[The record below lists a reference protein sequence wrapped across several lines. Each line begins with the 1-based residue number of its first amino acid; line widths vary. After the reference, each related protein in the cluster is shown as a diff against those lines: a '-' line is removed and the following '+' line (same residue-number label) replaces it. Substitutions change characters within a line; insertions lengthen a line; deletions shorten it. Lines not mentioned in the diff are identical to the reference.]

1 MNPAKKIHEDAMIID
16 NACPMAVLDQ
26 FHDHFIKGGVTAVAA
41 TVGYGMANIGTFDFT
56 MKNLGKWFDKFR
68 NPEKNLI
75 HVTSRDDLHKA
86 KKEGKLGIIFHFQGT
101 TPFENDIN
109 TVELFYR
116 MGVRVVQL
124 SYNDKDLVG
133 CGCAVE
139 TDTGLTKFGGEVISE
154 MNRLGIVI
162 DCAHTGFKT
171 SLDAIS
177 ASQSPVII
185 SHGNAKS
192 VCNND
197 RNCEDELIRAIA
209 KNGGVIGFNGF
220 PGFVSKKNKPT
231 LGDLLDHVDHMV
243 KIAGVEHVC
252 VGMDYFE
259 YQAGA
264 TDDNTADV
272 VYDFLLDSG
281 AWNKKEYPAPPWHY
295 PQGIEMP
302 DTFDNLTLGL
312 YDRGYSEDEIKGIL
326 GMNIIRIFDRVW
338 K

>member
-1 MNPAKKIHEDAMIID
+1 MKLAETIHKNALIID
-16 NACPMAVLDQ
+16 TACPMAVLDQ

-41 TVGYGMANIGTFDFT
+41 TVGYGMADIGTFDFT

-68 NPEKNLI
+68 DPDKNLV
-75 HVTSRDDLHKA
+75 HVTSTADISRA
-86 KKEGKLGIIFHFQGT
+86 KKEEKLGILFHFQGT

-116 MGVRVVQL
+116 LGVRVVQL
-124 SYNDKDLVG
+124 CYNDKDLVG

-139 TDTGLTKFGGEVISE
+139 KDTGLTEFGGEIIRE

-171 SLDAIS
+171 TLDAIS

-185 SHGNAKS
+185 SHGNAKA
-192 VCNND
+192 VCSNN
-197 RNCEDELIRAIA
+197 RNCEDELLTAIA
-209 KNGGVIGFNGF
+209 QNGGVIGVNGF
-220 PGFVSKKNKPT
+220 PGFVAPISSPT
-231 LGDLLDHVDHMV
+231 LDHLLDHVDHMV
-243 KIAGVEHVC
+243 KIAGPEHVC

-264 TDDNTADV
+264 ADNTTADL
-272 VYDFLLDSG
+272 VYKFLIDSG
-281 AWNKKEYPAPPWHY
+281 SWNKQEYPAPPWHY
-295 PQGIEMP
+295 PKGIEMP
-302 DTFDNLTLGL
+302 DTFENLTRGL
-312 YDRGYSEDEIKGIL
+312 CDRGYSETDIKGIL
-326 GMNIIRIFDRVW
+326 GMNILRIFDAVW